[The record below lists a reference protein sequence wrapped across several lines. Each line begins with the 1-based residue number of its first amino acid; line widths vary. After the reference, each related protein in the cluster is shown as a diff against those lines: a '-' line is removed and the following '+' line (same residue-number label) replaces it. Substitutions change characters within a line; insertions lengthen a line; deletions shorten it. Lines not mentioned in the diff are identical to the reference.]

1 MILQYSELIL
11 STAKPTEPKNE
22 IKPRKVPKDCSENS
36 ILRMWKH
43 FWLNKQFFHKML
55 KVDATMMEEALS
67 CCQHMEGG
75 CPSMAG
81 DCDNDMEC
89 QPGA

>member
-1 MILQYSELIL
+1 
-11 STAKPTEPKNE
+11 
-22 IKPRKVPKDCSENS
+22 
-36 ILRMWKH
+36 
-43 FWLNKQFFHKML
+43 ML

-89 QPGA
+89 QPGTWIISLKRIKMNYQLNAERGFYADIMLEL